1 MKSVVLVSALL
12 LPVISLAHDPSP
24 LLADDGRDLSF
35 LLNRYDGPTPI
46 LQRTVKGKRHIVP
59 RTLQVEE
66 VPVRR
71 ALNGLVER
79 QSCVPGYLPC
89 PGSLQCCPVATICGP
104 GSCCPIGSLPC
115 IAGCK
120 ISRSF
125 AFLVCSHISRSSGCP
140 DLYGD
145 CCTNLICC
153 PAGQVGACFLLT
165 ACQTSDSVSH
175 RPASLRLM
183 DKLGAALVVKPVL
196 PSLVSEPGKHHFVS
210 LLNLDP
216 PRMRGLYSCAV
227 HWRLLLLSSWYHLWP
242 RYSRQGEL
250 FQYQYCQYQYWW

>member
-1 MKSVVLVSALL
+1 MKSVVLVSAFL

-46 LQRTVKGKRHIVP
+46 LQRTVKGIVP

-79 QSCVPGYLPC
+79 QSCVPGYFPC
-89 PGSLQCCPVATICGP
+89 LGSLQCCPVATICGP

-115 IAGCK
+115 IASCK

-125 AFLVCSHISRSSGCP
+125 AFLVLTHRLFFRLP
-140 DLYGD
+140 R
-145 CCTNLICC
+145 
-153 PAGQVGACFLLT
+153 FLWGLLP
-165 ACQTSDSVSH
+165 
-175 RPASLRLM
+175 RPYM
-183 DKLGAALVVKPVL
+183 L
-196 PSLVSEPGKHHFVS
+196 PSWSGGHVLST
-210 LLNLDP
+210 N
-216 PRMRGLYSCAV
+216 GL
-227 HWRLLLLSSWYHLWP
+227 P
-242 RYSRQGEL
+242 N
-250 FQYQYCQYQYWW
+250 F